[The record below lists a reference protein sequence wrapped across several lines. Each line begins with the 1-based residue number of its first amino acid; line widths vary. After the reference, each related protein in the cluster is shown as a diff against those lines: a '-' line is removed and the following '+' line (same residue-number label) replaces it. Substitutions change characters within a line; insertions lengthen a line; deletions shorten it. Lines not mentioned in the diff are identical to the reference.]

1 MGKMILITE
10 CTKCPYLY
18 FLNRHNSLCS
28 LKNNEQIK
36 GTAAIHHLVSI
47 AQCSIKKRID
57 SKEVAITDTSSP
69 KD

>member
-18 FLNRHNSLCS
+18 SLDRHDSLCF

-36 GTAAIHHLVSI
+36 DTAAIPTWCPLPSLPF
-47 AQCSIKKRID
+47 KKRID
-57 SKEVAITDTSSP
+57 SKGVAITITSSP
-69 KD
+69 MD